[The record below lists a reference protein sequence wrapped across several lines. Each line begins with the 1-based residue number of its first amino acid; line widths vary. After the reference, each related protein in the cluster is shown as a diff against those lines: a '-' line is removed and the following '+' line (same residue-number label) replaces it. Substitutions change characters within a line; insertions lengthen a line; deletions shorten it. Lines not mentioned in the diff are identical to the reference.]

1 MVILGAALVVSL
13 ALRKSS
19 AAGSARS
26 GPSPRRV
33 WRGGRRLFGRTFALP
48 RWADVPL
55 RSLKYLLLAF
65 FLRTILVQMP
75 APAIRAF
82 LANDYWKI
90 SDLKMLHFFTGMS
103 ATAAA
108 VLAVLVALSLVTKA
122 FWCRYLCP
130 YGALTGLLA
139 APDRCGSAA
148 TAPCA
153 SPAGTARGIA
163 RRCSRR
169 PQGEHRF
176 PRVRRLPDLREPL
189 PRARRAGRRAPA
201 PDRDPPLLFAAAVVA
216 VFFGIL
222 LAARLAGHW
231 HSGVSGAEYLRL
243 APSLLGLAHP

>member
-1 MVILGAALVVSL
+1 M
-13 ALRKSS
+13 
-19 AAGSARS
+19 
-26 GPSPRRV
+26 V
-33 WRGGRRLFGRTFALP
+33 WRAGRRLFGRTFALP

-82 LANDYWKI
+82 LANDYWKT

-103 ATAAA
+103 ATAAV

-139 APDRCGSAA
+139 SIGPLRIRRDADRCVNCGSCARQLPGAA
-148 TAPCA
+148 P
-153 SPAGTARGIA
+153 RG
-163 RRCSRR
+163 
-169 PQGEHRF
+169 PQGEHRV

-189 PRARRAGRRAPA
+189 PRARRAGRRAP
-201 PDRDPPLLFAAAVVA
+201 RRIVIPPLLFAAAVVA